1 MKSLR
6 MLVSLIKGPDNRG
19 DMNYEKEGD
28 AYRELVTL
36 LKDKSAHF
44 AEMIDKQVRKLL
56 KKKKFEWKIPGE
68 FGVKLIN
75 YSKYPNIFIYFFLLL
90 QKWLKKKIFKWKNWS
105 LYFYKEKNPPSLR
118 LIHFFPHFL
127 LWSHQHAEFL
137 SARKYHY
144 RNCISHQWI
153 DFSLERSIREIHV
166 KELRH
171 ACTD

>member
-56 KKKKFEWKIPGE
+56 KKKSLSEKFWENLELNSSI
-68 FGVKLIN
+68 IQN
-75 YSKYPNIFIYFFLLL
+75 TQIFLF
-90 QKWLKKKIFKWKNWS
+90 IFS
-105 LYFYKEKNPPSLR
+105 YFYKN
-118 LIHFFPHFL
+118 
-127 LWSHQHAEFL
+127 
-137 SARKYHY
+137 
-144 RNCISHQWI
+144 
-153 DFSLERSIREIHV
+153 D
-166 KELRH
+166 
-171 ACTD
+171 

>member
-1 MKSLR
+1 MQVPMKSLR

-44 AEMIDKQVRKLL
+44 AEMIDKQVRRLL
-56 KKKKFEWKIPGE
+56 KKKFEGKIQGE

-90 QKWLKKKIFKWKNWS
+90 QK
-105 LYFYKEKNPPSLR
+105 
-118 LIHFFPHFL
+118 
-127 LWSHQHAEFL
+127 
-137 SARKYHY
+137 
-144 RNCISHQWI
+144 
-153 DFSLERSIREIHV
+153 
-166 KELRH
+166 
-171 ACTD
+171 

>member
-56 KKKKFEWKIPGE
+56 KKKSLSEKFRENLELNSSI
-68 FGVKLIN
+68 IQN
-75 YSKYPNIFIYFFLLL
+75 TQIFLF
-90 QKWLKKKIFKWKNWS
+90 IFS
-105 LYFYKEKNPPSLR
+105 YFYKN
-118 LIHFFPHFL
+118 
-127 LWSHQHAEFL
+127 
-137 SARKYHY
+137 
-144 RNCISHQWI
+144 
-153 DFSLERSIREIHV
+153 D
-166 KELRH
+166 
-171 ACTD
+171 

>member
-1 MKSLR
+1 MQVPMKSLR

-44 AEMIDKQVRKLL
+44 AEMIDKQVRK
-56 KKKKFEWKIPGE
+56 
-68 FGVKLIN
+68 
-75 YSKYPNIFIYFFLLL
+75 FFLTFT
-90 QKWLKKKIFKWKNWS
+90 KMIKKKIFKWKNWS

-166 KELRH
+166 KELSIRH
-171 ACTD
+171 ACID

>member
-56 KKKKFEWKIPGE
+56 KKKSLSEKFRENLELNSSIIQNTQILL
-68 FGVKLIN
+68 F
-75 YSKYPNIFIYFFLLL
+75 IF
-90 QKWLKKKIFKWKNWS
+90 S
-105 LYFYKEKNPPSLR
+105 YFYKN
-118 LIHFFPHFL
+118 
-127 LWSHQHAEFL
+127 
-137 SARKYHY
+137 
-144 RNCISHQWI
+144 
-153 DFSLERSIREIHV
+153 D
-166 KELRH
+166 
-171 ACTD
+171 

>member
-44 AEMIDKQVRKLL
+44 AEMIDKQVRK
-56 KKKKFEWKIPGE
+56 KFEGKIQGE

-90 QKWLKKKIFKWKNWS
+90 QKWLRKKSLNEKIGVYIFKKKKTH
-105 LYFYKEKNPPSLR
+105 LR
-118 LIHFFPHFL
+118 
-127 LWSHQHAEFL
+127 
-137 SARKYHY
+137 
-144 RNCISHQWI
+144 
-153 DFSLERSIREIHV
+153 
-166 KELRH
+166 
-171 ACTD
+171 

>member
-56 KKKKFEWKIPGE
+56 KKKSLSEKFRENLELNSSI
-68 FGVKLIN
+68 IQN
-75 YSKYPNIFIYFFLLL
+75 TQIFLF
-90 QKWLKKKIFKWKNWS
+90 IFS
-105 LYFYKEKNPPSLR
+105 YFYK
-118 LIHFFPHFL
+118 
-127 LWSHQHAEFL
+127 
-137 SARKYHY
+137 Y
-144 RNCISHQWI
+144 
-153 DFSLERSIREIHV
+153 D
-166 KELRH
+166 
-171 ACTD
+171 